1 MSSVLELENALG
13 GDPGPGLG
21 ADSDFDKKQLEK
33 VILLFG
39 QIDGCDK
46 HKWQASQLEEVGFS
60 QVESGLHIVHCAMH
74 NSFLLYLQFR

>member
-33 VILLFG
+33 VIFLFG
-39 QIDGCDK
+39 QIDGCDI
-46 HKWQASQLEEVGFS
+46 HK
-60 QVESGLHIVHCAMH
+60 
-74 NSFLLYLQFR
+74 